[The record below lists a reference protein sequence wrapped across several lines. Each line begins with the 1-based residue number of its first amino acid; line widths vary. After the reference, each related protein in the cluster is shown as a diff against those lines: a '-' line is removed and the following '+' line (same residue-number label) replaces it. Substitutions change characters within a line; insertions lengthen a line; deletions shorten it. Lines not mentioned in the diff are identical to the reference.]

1 MNRVHAPLEAINSLA
16 DGHNSVRMAT
26 DFRRSVPSGSL
37 ISCADQNG
45 PHAYLVESGIVAV
58 YVLSGR
64 ASQTCVAL
72 AGPGTLLEP
81 EVGIE
86 VCYRALGP
94 VTLFRV
100 PIAMIEEEFRRR
112 PALRTLYCAQ
122 LRERLVQAEL
132 LANCNAR
139 HPILARCS
147 RWLLRLHGHFGETI
161 PVTHAFLAS
170 SLGVRRAGVS
180 VSLERLQEQNAICQ
194 RHGQVG
200 IVDPT
205 RLLEHACNC
214 RGAPLRSEHPIIAHT
229 VETSIDIFRPEHPR
243 PAYGVAAL
251 LAQSR
256 DAIEASLRQ
265 LEVHR
270 RLRGD
275 RNFVQHRT
283 LMKSVAV

>member
-1 MNRVHAPLEAINSLA
+1 MNRVHAPFEWLNSLA
-16 DGHNSVRMAT
+16 HGHNSVRLTAGL
-26 DFRRSVPSGSL
+26 RGSVPSGSL
-37 ISCADQNG
+37 ISSAAQDG
-45 PHAYLVESGIVAV
+45 PLAYLVESGIVAA
-58 YVLSGR
+58 YVMSGR

-72 AGPGTLLEP
+72 AGPGILLEP
-81 EVGIE
+81 EVGID

-100 PIAMIEEEFRRR
+100 PITMIEEELRRR

-161 PVTHAFLAS
+161 PITHALLAS
-170 SLGVRRAGVS
+170 SLGVRRAGIS

-205 RLLEHACNC
+205 RLLEHACSC
-214 RGAPLRSEHPIIAHT
+214 RGAQLRSEHPIIAHT
-229 VETSIDIFRPEHPR
+229 VETSIDIFRPELPT
-243 PAYGVAAL
+243 PACDVAAL
-251 LAQSR
+251 LAQSM
-256 DAIEASLRQ
+256 DAIDVSLRQ

-270 RLRGD
+270 RLRSSHL
-275 RNFVQHRT
+275 RIMAP
-283 LMKSVAV
+283 LYSLAAV